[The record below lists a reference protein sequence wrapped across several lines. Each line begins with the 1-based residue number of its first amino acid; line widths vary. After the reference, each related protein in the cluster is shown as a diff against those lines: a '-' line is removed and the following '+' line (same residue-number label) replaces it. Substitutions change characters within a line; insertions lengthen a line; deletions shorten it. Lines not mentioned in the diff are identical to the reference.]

1 MMDPVVLLA
10 FVPAAVALIVTPG
23 PDMMFCLAQGMRSG
37 RGAAW
42 AASAGVSSGVLVH
55 VTLAGLGLG
64 AVVAAFPQA
73 LDVIRWAGVCYLLFL
88 AVQAL
93 RSGSVKPGG
102 AGLRPMR
109 AFRAGLFTNLSNIKV
124 IWFVLA
130 FIPQF
135 VRPDAGPVFVQF
147 LAFGAMISLLS
158 FLGNGLVGVYA
169 ATLGAKLVRSNR
181 ILGYVTGS
189 IYAALAVRLAIV
201 E

>member
-1 MMDPVVLLA
+1 MIDPVVLLA

-37 RGAAW
+37 KAAAW
-42 AASAGVSSGVLVH
+42 AASSGVSSGVLVH
-55 VTLAGLGLG
+55 VALAGLGLG

-93 RSGSVKPGG
+93 RSGSVKANGKGMSP
-102 AGLRPMR
+102 LR

>member
-1 MMDPVVLLA
+1 MDPVVLLA